1 MAAYVI
7 VPVPSFVS
15 FLAVGIHGLSYLVV
29 SCVDDRVR
37 HAINMWRLG
46 VGMPVSAAYAVVFKT

>member
-1 MAAYVI
+1 MI

-15 FLAVGIHGLSYLVV
+15 FLAVVIHGLSYLVV

-37 HAINMWRLG
+37 HAINMWRLD